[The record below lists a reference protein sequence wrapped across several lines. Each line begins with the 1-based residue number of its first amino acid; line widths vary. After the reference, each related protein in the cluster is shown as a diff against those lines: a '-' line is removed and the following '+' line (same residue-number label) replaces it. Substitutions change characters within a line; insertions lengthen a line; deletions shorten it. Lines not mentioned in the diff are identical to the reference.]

1 MRYILYIYLFFVFNI
16 IAINGIQAYF
26 IMRHMDARLNGV
38 TQTLASDPQC
48 AWAVKAIDS
57 FFKRGKTHGKEQ
69 CE

>member
-38 TQTLASDPQC
+38 TQTLASDPQ
-48 AWAVKAIDS
+48 
-57 FFKRGKTHGKEQ
+57 
-69 CE
+69 